1 MAEQCGIPKN
11 KANKLQKIYRK
22 SDVQRNAS
30 ATVTIQQIGS
40 NTLIQDVKINTKL
53 LLNFKDDQV
62 KCVTNFIS
70 NNDSNSDI
78 KKKMFEYESTDNIE
92 PSYTESF
99 NIKEYDIIDY
109 SILIIFFGLLLF
121 IILKIISNR

>member
-78 KKKMFEYESTDNIE
+78 KKKCSNMNLQITSNHHIQNLLILKNMTL
-92 PSYTESF
+92 
-99 NIKEYDIIDY
+99 
-109 SILIIFFGLLLF
+109 LIIVF
-121 IILKIISNR
+121 